1 MDGIFGMSWSAL
13 WDQAMLIVASPV
25 LGFVIPSNGYYWG
38 FFVSAAVIAVI
49 AYVVARPL
57 RDFSTRAMIR
67 AALNPQIW
75 LAKSARADYRFW
87 IINGILFPLIAVP
100 ATVTAIGLGLAI
112 AHGLS
117 AIFAP
122 IEAPVIGP
130 VAIRVAYSIAFFV
143 MLDFGHYVA
152 HLAQHKIPLLWEF
165 HKVHHSAEV
174 LTPITSTRFHPIDLY
189 ILNTG
194 RGIGAAI
201 ATGIFYYLGAG
212 EVTLF
217 MVSAPTSRS
226 PPIRLSAISDTA
238 TSGSPTDRSI
248 IFWLA
253 RRCIRS
259 ITASSTDIS
268 TATAAGRSRSG
279 IGCSAPCMCRASARN
294 FPWGSAMGVTGPG
307 MGCGRCT
314 AARWSPRP
322 NGWGGKKRRQ
332 NKYLINKNPANNI
345 TTKSTVSFAR

>member
-194 RGIGAAI
+194 RGIGAVI

-217 MVSAPTSRS
+217 MVFGAHVAVTAYRAFGNLRHSHVWVSYGPLNHILVSPAMHQIHHSKLDRHIDRNCGWAFSIWDRLFGTLYVPREREEFPMGLGDGSDGTWHGVWTMYSR
-226 PPIRLSAISDTA
+226 PMVAAAERL
-238 TSGSPTDRSI
+238 
-248 IFWLA
+248 
-253 RRCIRS
+253 
-259 ITASSTDIS
+259 
-268 TATAAGRSRSG
+268 
-279 IGCSAPCMCRASARN
+279 
-294 FPWGSAMGVTGPG
+294 
-307 MGCGRCT
+307 
-314 AARWSPRP
+314 
-322 NGWGGKKRRQ
+322 GWKKTPSEQ
-332 NKYLINKNPANNI
+332 VLD
-345 TTKSTVSFAR
+345 

>member
-117 AIFAP
+117 AIFGP
-122 IEAPVIGP
+122 IEAPIIGP
-130 VAIRVAYSIAFFV
+130 VAIRVAFSIAFFV

-217 MVSAPTSRS
+217 MVFGAHVAVTAYQAFGNLRHSHVWVSYGPLNHILVSPAMHQIHPSKLDRHIDRNCGWAFSIWDRLFGTLYVPREREEFPMGLGDGSDGTWHGVWTMYSR
-226 PPIRLSAISDTA
+226 PMVAAAERL
-238 TSGSPTDRSI
+238 
-248 IFWLA
+248 
-253 RRCIRS
+253 
-259 ITASSTDIS
+259 
-268 TATAAGRSRSG
+268 
-279 IGCSAPCMCRASARN
+279 
-294 FPWGSAMGVTGPG
+294 
-307 MGCGRCT
+307 
-314 AARWSPRP
+314 
-322 NGWGGKKRRQ
+322 GWKKTPSEQ
-332 NKYLINKNPANNI
+332 VLD
-345 TTKSTVSFAR
+345 